1 MRRTTIMVTVVMIM
15 LPASPEDDSAILSF
29 LGSVLERPAHFD
41 YKLVS
46 PLLALTAIS
55 LCTVVTDSH
64 HMFLRQCPQ
73 LCPDIDFSSTTV
85 VSQPFA
91 CCLRCLADSQKNR
104 NPGGELPVKLQVVL
118 REGPSVDQDLSTF
131 GYDFLVR
138 GSE

>member
-1 MRRTTIMVTVVMIM
+1 MVTVVVII
-15 LPASPEDDSAILSF
+15 LPACPEDDSAILSF
-29 LGSVLERPAHFD
+29 RGSVLERPAHFQ

-46 PLLALTAIS
+46 SLLALTAIS
-55 LCTVVTDSH
+55 LCTVVTDGH

-91 CCLRCLADSQKNR
+91 CCLRWLANSQKKNR
-104 NPGGELPVKLQVVL
+104 NPGGELPVELQVVL

-138 GSE
+138 RSE